1 MVSTFN
7 NPVISRASQ
16 LGVSLFE
23 ETEPIEM
30 RSGFSSSEIEIVIR
44 AVYRQVLGNAH
55 VMESERLTVPESQ
68 LKQGDIS
75 VSEFVR
81 QVAKSEL
88 YRSRFF
94 DNCPRYR
101 FIELNFK
108 HLLGR
113 APESYEEMT
122 EHSQLLDRGGFEA
135 EIDSYIDSEE
145 YQNNFGDAL
154 VPYYRG
160 YKTQTG
166 KNVVGFTH
174 LFQLLRGSCSSDHS
188 SFRGISSRLKRSIM
202 TNTPSVMIPLSS
214 PPPYQPTYQPSY
226 QKVTDVNKLLA
237 DVFGFK
243 SQPVVISRGTE
254 AGEQTYSEEELPLQR
269 QAQSQDQAFEDTEP
283 VELVPGR
290 SEEEIETVIRAV
302 YRQVLGNAYVME
314 SERLTVPESQ
324 LKRGEISVREF
335 VRQVAKSELYR
346 SRFFDNCPRYRS
358 IELNFKHLLGRAP
371 DDYKET
377 FYHSSVLDEG
387 GFEAEIDSYLDSDEY
402 QDTFGENIVPFYRG
416 YKTQTGK
423 KLLGFTNMF
432 KLLPSVSTSDQA
444 GLLGNLPRLNRALIH
459 NNPEGKAPVT
469 DINQLLAEV
478 LKPKPLVA
486 VSTTPGKIAFTEA
499 YQALQRQCQEQEK
512 LIETLQQQLAELQ
525 PFAAIGQRQLSK
537 WLSYSRAPNGGG
549 AIKMPGTI
557 EEAESYQALQR
568 LSQEQEE
575 AISALREQIAESRR
589 FATIGEARLNKWR
602 SRTFSR

>member
-75 VSEFVR
+75 VREFVR

-145 YQNNFGDAL
+145 YQNNFGENL

-166 KNVVGFTH
+166 KKIVGFTH
-174 LFQLLRGSCSSDHS
+174 LFQLLRGASSSDKNLTQGN
-188 SFRGISSRLKRSIM
+188 FSRLNQSLIA
-202 TNTPSVMIPLSS
+202 NTPSTVVPPSS
-214 PPPYQPTYQPSY
+214 IRSY
-226 QKVTDVNKLLA
+226 GGLTDVNK
-237 DVFGFK
+237 
-243 SQPVVISRGTE
+243 
-254 AGEQTYSEEELPLQR
+254 
-269 QAQSQDQAFEDTEP
+269 
-283 VELVPGR
+283 
-290 SEEEIETVIRAV
+290 
-302 YRQVLGNAYVME
+302 
-314 SERLTVPESQ
+314 
-324 LKRGEISVREF
+324 
-335 VRQVAKSELYR
+335 
-346 SRFFDNCPRYRS
+346 
-358 IELNFKHLLGRAP
+358 
-371 DDYKET
+371 
-377 FYHSSVLDEG
+377 
-387 GFEAEIDSYLDSDEY
+387 
-402 QDTFGENIVPFYRG
+402 
-416 YKTQTGK
+416 
-423 KLLGFTNMF
+423 
-432 KLLPSVSTSDQA
+432 
-444 GLLGNLPRLNRALIH
+444 
-459 NNPEGKAPVT
+459 
-469 DINQLLAEV
+469 LLAEV
-478 LKPKPLVA
+478 LKPKLPVP
-486 VSTTPGKIAFTEA
+486 VSTTEEAIARSQA

-549 AIKMPGTI
+549 AIKMPGTV

>member
-75 VSEFVR
+75 VREFVR

-135 EIDSYIDSEE
+135 EIDSYLDSEE
-145 YQNNFGDAL
+145 YQNHFGDAL

-174 LFQLLRGSCSSDHS
+174 LFQLLRGSCSSDRS

-202 TNTPSVMIPLSS
+202 TKTPSAMIPLSS
-214 PPPYQPTYQPSY
+214 PPPYQPSYQPSY

-237 DVFGFK
+237 DVLGLK
-243 SQPVVISRGTE
+243 SQPVASPTPTYPGAQTISETE
-254 AGEQTYSEEELPLQR
+254 QALQR
-269 QAQSQDQAFEDTEP
+269 QDQAFEDTEP

-346 SRFFDNCPRYRS
+346 SRFFEICPRYRS

-371 DDYKET
+371 DDYSET

-402 QDTFGENIVPFYRG
+402 QDAFGENLVPFNRG

-444 GLLGNLPRLNRALIH
+444 GLSGNLPRLDRALIY

-478 LKPKPLVA
+478 LKPKLQVP

-499 YQALQRQCQEQEK
+499 YQALQPQCQEQEK

-525 PFAAIGQRQLSK
+525 PFATIGQRQLSK

-549 AIKMPGTI
+549 AIKMPGTV

-575 AISALREQIAESRR
+575 AIAALQEKIAELRSL
-589 FATIGEARLNKWR
+589 ATIGEARLNKWR
-602 SRTFSR
+602 RRTFSS